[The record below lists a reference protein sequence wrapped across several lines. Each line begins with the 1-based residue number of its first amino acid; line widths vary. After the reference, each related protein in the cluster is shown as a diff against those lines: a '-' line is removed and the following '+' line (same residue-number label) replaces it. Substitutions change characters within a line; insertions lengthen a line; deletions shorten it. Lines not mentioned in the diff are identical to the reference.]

1 MEPDGG
7 TPESTES
14 DIYREDI
21 KTLLDRMDDFFFIFS
36 LDGRI
41 LRFNKVAME
50 QLGYSA
56 KELLELTVIDIH
68 DAEEEEIQQTFEDM
82 VSGKI
87 SSCLIPFISKDGR
100 SIPVETKGLPGKR
113 RGIDAYYCISRNMS
127 HQIEIEDALR
137 DSEKRFRELF
147 DSSPVAMWDE
157 DFSKGKEL
165 IDELGLVSTEDFKS
179 YIAKNPEF
187 LGKIMQQMKVVDVN
201 QAAVALLEADS
212 KDELLQSRTRTFTDQ
227 AYSVFSEFVSEMA
240 NNVTSFESE
249 VSLVTLKGHKRRVLM
264 RLIIPP
270 GYEES
275 LEKVIMSMI
284 DISDLTRTK
293 DMLSRERRAY
303 RIVADAAVQTTSTN
317 DLCFNILSGLI
328 ETIEFDLGTVRL
340 YDADDGMLNLK
351 ASIGLPLDKITESVS
366 PDDPSFLVARITKT
380 TKPLFSTDV
389 ETDERV
395 KENLPEIRELG
406 IRTLIF
412 WPILDPNGDVLGI
425 INAASKQPKEI
436 MEDER
441 VLFSTVAEMF
451 AAVLVRRKT
460 EEQLR
465 ESEER
470 FASFADHLPG
480 PVFIKDHESR
490 VLFVNKFMRG
500 MNAPDSYTG
509 RTNIDLFPNERA
521 KALTSEDEKVLSRG
535 PIERVEK
542 RSAMMGRER
551 DFRSYKFPI
560 FREGRPPLIGGFSL
574 DITDQLKAESQA
586 EEAKSR
592 AEFFNDLMMH
602 DINNMHQGIMSSIEL
617 MLTNEQFPEQLK
629 GIAESALNQVLRG
642 VELIANVRK
651 FSRVNLEEVELSPI
665 DPFIP
670 LSGATDTVRQSFPSR
685 DIGVQV
691 DFKEGKYKVQA
702 DDFLIDVFYNLLHNS
717 VKFSAEG
724 EAIIKVNARIDED
737 NDFLRI
743 QIEDRGSGI
752 SDGLKEKVLTRLD
765 DRSSRGT
772 GIGLTLV
779 NQIIE
784 RYKGDIWV
792 EDRVRGETSKGT
804 CFVIRIPL
812 ATD

>member
-1 MEPDGG
+1 MEPDGR
-7 TPESTES
+7 THDSAES

-41 LRFNKVAME
+41 LRFNKVAID

-68 DAEEEEIQQTFEDM
+68 DAEEEETKQTFEDM

-87 SSCLIPFISKDGR
+87 PSCFIPFKTKDGK

-127 HQIEIEDALR
+127 HQIEIENALR
-137 DSEKRFRELF
+137 ESETRFRELF
-147 DSSPVAMWDE
+147 DSSPVAMWDQ
-157 DFSKGKEL
+157 DFSKAKEL
-165 IDELGLVSTEDFKS
+165 VDNLDIGSSEEIKS
-179 YIAKNPEF
+179 YLAENPDF
-187 LGKIMQQMKVVDVN
+187 LGKIMQRMKVGDVN
-201 QAAVALLEADS
+201 QAAVALLEASS
-212 KDELLQSRTRTFTDQ
+212 KDELMQSRTRTFTDQ
-227 AYSVFSEFVSEMA
+227 AYTVFSEFVSEMTNRVA
-240 NNVTSFESE
+240 SFESE
-249 VSLVTLKGHKRRVLM
+249 ISLATLKGNKKQVLF
-264 RLIIPP
+264 RLIVPP

-275 LEKVIMSMI
+275 LEKVIISMV

-293 DMLSRERRAY
+293 EMLSRERKAY
-303 RIVADAAVQTTSTN
+303 RIVADAAVQTTTTH
-317 DLCFNILSGLI
+317 DLCFNILSGLV
-328 ETIEFDLGTVRL
+328 ETLEFDLGTIRL
-340 YDADDGMLNLK
+340 FDVDDRMLNLK
-351 ASIGLPLDKITESVS
+351 ASIGIPADKITESVS
-366 PDDPSFLVARITKT
+366 PDDPTFLVARITKS
-380 TKPLFSTDV
+380 TKPLFSHDV
-389 ETDERV
+389 DTDERV
-395 KENLPEIRELG
+395 KANLPMIRQLG

-425 INAASKQPKEI
+425 INVASKQPREI

-451 AAVLVRRKT
+451 AAVLIRRRT

-490 VLFVNKFMRG
+490 VLYVNKFMRG
-500 MNAPDSYTG
+500 MNTPDSYTG
-509 RTNIDLFPNERA
+509 RTNIDLFPEERA
-521 KALTSEDEKVLSRG
+521 EALTSEDEKVLSRG
-535 PIERVEK
+535 PIERVET
-542 RSAMMGRER
+542 RSSMIEGEKAY
-551 DFRSYKFPI
+551 RSYKFPI

-574 DITDQLKAESQA
+574 DITDQVRAENQV

-617 MLTNEQFPEQLK
+617 MLTNELFPEQLK

-651 FSRVNLEEVELSPI
+651 FSRINLEDVKLSPI

-670 LSGATDTVRQSFPSR
+670 LLGATDTVRQSFPSR
-685 DIGVQV
+685 DIDVQV
-691 DFKEGKYKVQA
+691 GFKKGKYRIQA

-724 EAIIKVNARIDED
+724 EAFIEVNARIDED
-737 NDFLRI
+737 SDYLRI
-743 QIEDRGSGI
+743 QIEDRGPGI

-784 RYKGDIWV
+784 RYNGDIWV
-792 EDRVRGETSKGT
+792 EDRVKGEKSKGT

-812 ATD
+812 TVD